1 MALKQEHRMLR
12 LKTPLGE
19 NELVA
24 TGFRGHEEISR
35 LFHFEVDMIS
45 DNNDIAASQI
55 VGKGVT
61 LSINL
66 ADGSMRHVNGC
77 VRRFSAGDEDLQGRR
92 NYRAE
97 LVPWLW
103 FLTRTTDCRVFQDKT
118 APEIIQQVF
127 QDLGFSDYTFQLGS
141 HPKRTYCVQ
150 YRETDF
156 AFVSRLME
164 EEGIFYFFKHEEGKH
179 TLVLADQKGAYAT
192 CAESEVDHP
201 IDTGTRAVED
211 HITDWEHRYEFRTG
225 KWAQTDYNFEEQP
238 ARSEKTPS
246 TLLMTNENS
255 TVKLDDIDKFE
266 FYDYPGIYANK
277 DDGGALT
284 RVRMEEE
291 ETPHDIVEAESNC
304 KSFVAGHK
312 FTVRS
317 HQSKAEK
324 GKSFVITSIDHKA
337 AEPWAYETGTQVG
350 FDYQNK
356 FECIPDSV
364 TFRPARL
371 TPRPVVR
378 GVQTAVVTGP
388 PGEEIWPDK
397 YGRVKVQFYWDRE
410 GKRDEN
416 TSCWIRVSQPYAGKN
431 WGWMCIPRIG
441 QEVVVNFLE
450 GDPDR
455 PLITGV
461 VYNAE
466 QMPPYELPAEKTK
479 SYLKSNSSPGGE
491 GYNELRFEDKDG
503 QEQIFLHAQRNLDTR
518 VQADS
523 MENVGGDRHLI
534 VGGEKDGSKSGDQY
548 EMVYRDKHLK
558 VHRNQEEHIGG
569 DMKLL
574 VGGIDGPGNHD
585 IIVKNDK
592 KEQIDKNS
600 HLKVG
605 LDRNEKTGK
614 NQSLEV
620 GVNLQEKV
628 GMNYAVE
635 AGSEIH
641 LKGGMT
647 VIIEAGMQLTLKGP
661 GGFIDISPAGVTVQ
675 GILVNINSGGAA
687 GAGSGSSPTSPEAPK
702 AAAPVE
708 PTPADDSKSGQKS
721 TPF

>member
-1 MALKQEHRMLR
+1 M
-12 LKTPLGE
+12 
-19 NELVA
+19 
-24 TGFRGHEEISR
+24 
-35 LFHFEVDMIS
+35 
-45 DNNDIAASQI
+45 
-55 VGKGVT
+55 
-61 LSINL
+61 
-66 ADGSMRHVNGC
+66 
-77 VRRFSAGDEDLQGRR
+77 
-92 NYRAE
+92 
-97 LVPWLW
+97 
-103 FLTRTTDCRVFQDKT
+103 
-118 APEIIQQVF
+118 
-127 QDLGFSDYTFQLGS
+127 
-141 HPKRTYCVQ
+141 
-150 YRETDF
+150 
-156 AFVSRLME
+156 
-164 EEGIFYFFKHEEGKH
+164 
-179 TLVLADQKGAYAT
+179 
-192 CAESEVDHP
+192 
-201 IDTGTRAVED
+201 
-211 HITDWEHRYEFRTG
+211 
-225 KWAQTDYNFEEQP
+225 
-238 ARSEKTPS
+238 
-246 TLLMTNENS
+246 
-255 TVKLDDIDKFE
+255 
-266 FYDYPGIYANK
+266 
-277 DDGGALT
+277 
-284 RVRMEEE
+284 
-291 ETPHDIVEAESNC
+291 
-304 KSFVAGHK
+304 
-312 FTVRS
+312 
-317 HQSKAEK
+317 
-324 GKSFVITSIDHKA
+324 
-337 AEPWAYETGTQVG
+337 
-350 FDYQNK
+350 
-356 FECIPDSV
+356 
-364 TFRPARL
+364 
-371 TPRPVVR
+371 
-378 GVQTAVVTGP
+378 
-388 PGEEIWPDK
+388 
-397 YGRVKVQFYWDRE
+397 
-410 GKRDEN
+410 
-416 TSCWIRVSQPYAGKN
+416 
-431 WGWMCIPRIG
+431 
-441 QEVVVNFLE
+441 VVNFLE

-518 VQADS
+518 VRADS